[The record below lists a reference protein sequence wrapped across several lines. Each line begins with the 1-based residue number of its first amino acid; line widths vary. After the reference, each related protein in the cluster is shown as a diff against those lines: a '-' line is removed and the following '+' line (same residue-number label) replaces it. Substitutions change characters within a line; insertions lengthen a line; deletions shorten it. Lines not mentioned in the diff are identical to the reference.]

1 MFPTPSRYD
10 QAKCANVKMMMETNS
25 ALKEIRTKI
34 AVLGTLAEFH
44 QEPIPYN
51 LATLV
56 DLVQQINP
64 DLLCLDLT
72 LAQWQAQDFSGLPPE
87 YGQALLPLAYQTDV
101 VVVPIG
107 GKHPM
112 PRAQA
117 GGWRGWSIQQLRQ
130 WIALVQRNAP
140 GPDAINQG
148 WRHEVANFFYDIA
161 RRLAQN
167 NVQQAY
173 QQHIDH
179 LTAAVLDVARR
190 DPASRILVVVNV
202 QYCHH
207 IRAHLRQDSSL
218 EVTSYH
224 TL

>member
-1 MFPTPSRYD
+1 
-10 QAKCANVKMMMETNS
+10 MMKTSS
-25 ALKEIRTKI
+25 ALEENQTKI

-44 QEPIPYN
+44 QEPSPYN

-72 LAQWQAQDFSGLPPE
+72 LAQWQGQDFSNLSPE

-107 GKHPM
+107 GEHPM

-117 GGWRGWSIQQLRQ
+117 DGWRGWSIGLLRK
-130 WIALVQRNAP
+130 WFALVQRIAP
-140 GPDAINQG
+140 GPDATNQG
-148 WRHEVANFFYDIA
+148 WRHEVANFFYYFA

-167 NVQQAY
+167 IVQQAY

-179 LTAAVLDVARR
+179 LTAAVLDVGRR
-190 DPASRILVVVNV
+190 DPGSRILVKVNV
-202 QYCHH
+202 QYGHH
-207 IRAHLRQDSSL
+207 IRAHMRQDSSL